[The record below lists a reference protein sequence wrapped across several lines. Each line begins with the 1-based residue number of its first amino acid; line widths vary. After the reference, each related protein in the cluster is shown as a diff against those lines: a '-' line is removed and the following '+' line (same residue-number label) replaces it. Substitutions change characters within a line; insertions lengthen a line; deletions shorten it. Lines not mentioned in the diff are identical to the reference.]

1 MNTKEYAALVEM
13 VACARY
19 LAALTDN
26 PDVVDVA
33 EKVKELGAEA
43 AEAIGQSS
51 EILKRDSVERYHDV
65 RKYFD
70 GK

>member
-1 MNTKEYAALVEM
+1 M

-26 PDVVDVA
+26 PSVIEVA

-43 AEAIGQSS
+43 AEAIGQ
-51 EILKRDSVERYHDV
+51 LTGYP
-65 RKYFD
+65 
-70 GK
+70 

>member
-26 PDVVDVA
+26 PSVIEVA
-33 EKVKELGAEA
+33 EKGAKA
-43 AEAIGQSS
+43 AEAIGQPTD
-51 EILKRDSVERYHDV
+51 ILKRDSVERYHDV

>member
-26 PDVVDVA
+26 PAVIEA
-33 EKVKELGAEA
+33 SEKVKKLGAEA
-43 AEAIGQSS
+43 AAAIGQST

>member
-1 MNTKEYAALVEM
+1 M

-26 PDVVDVA
+26 PSVIEVA

-43 AEAIGQSS
+43 AEAIGQST

-65 RKYFD
+65 RRYLDEK
-70 GK
+70 